1 MKKLIGIRREDKNI
15 WERRVPLIPE
25 HLEKLKNAFGID
37 TIIQPFERRAFL
49 DNEFIEAGVTVKE
62 DLSEAPVVFAVKEV
76 PIKLLQNDK
85 TYIFFSH
92 TIKGQDYNM
101 PLLQKIM
108 DLNCTLIDYEAIANE
123 DGKRLVFFGKYA
135 GLAGMIDALY
145 GYGIRLKNLGF
156 ETPLLKLKPAYDY
169 KSVEEAKEEIAK
181 VGKEI
186 EANGMAVEKAP
197 FVFGFMGY
205 GNVSQGAQEIFDV
218 LPHKVIAPDDLKSL
232 GDTSALR
239 QSSVQRK
246 LSNHKPNNFFYKVVF
261 KEEHL
266 VEPKNR
272 DAKFELMDYFK
283 NPEKY
288 KSKFD
293 EYIPYISL
301 LVNAIYW
308 TEASPRF
315 LTKNYFKSKNEHKL
329 DVVCDI
335 TCDIDGAVEFTV
347 KSTPSDN
354 PAYVYN
360 PKDDSITD
368 GYKGSGILDIAVDN
382 LPTELPRNSS
392 IEFSTSLNKFVPGI
406 VNADKTKAF
415 DAAGFP
421 PEIKRAVIVYN
432 GELTPKYNYLEEFLK

>member
-25 HLEKLKNAFGID
+25 HLKKIKDEHGID

-49 DNEFIEAGVTVKE
+49 ENEFTEVGVTIKE
-62 DLSEAPVVFAVKEV
+62 DLSEAPVIFAVKEI
-76 PIKLLQNDK
+76 PIPLLQNDK

-101 PLLQKIM
+101 PLLQKM
-108 DLNCTLIDYEAIANE
+108 LDLNATLIDYEAITNE

-145 GYGIRLKNLGF
+145 GYGIRLQNLGY
-156 ETPLLKLKPAYDY
+156 ETPLLKLKPAYEY

-186 EANGMAVEKAP
+186 EAKGMPVDKAP

-218 LPHKVIAPDDLKSL
+218 LPHEVIDPDELKNLEDKS
-232 GDTSALR
+232 
-239 QSSVQRK
+239 
-246 LSNHKPNNFFYKVVF
+246 NNFFYKVIF

-266 VEPKNR
+266 VEPKNPE
-272 DAKFELMDYFK
+272 DKFELLDYFSH
-283 NPEKY
+283 PEKY
-288 KSKFD
+288 KSKFE
-293 EYIPYISL
+293 EYIPYVSL

-315 LTKNYFKSKNEHKL
+315 LTKAYFKSKKNHKL

-360 PKDDSITD
+360 PNDDSITD
-368 GYKGSGILDIAVDN
+368 GYEGEGILDIAVDN

-392 IEFSTSLNKFVPGI
+392 IEFSDALNRFVPGI
-406 VNADKTKAF
+406 VNADKTKNF
-415 DAAGFP
+415 DEAGFP

-432 GELTPKYNYLEEFLK
+432 GKLTPKYEYLKKYL

>member
-25 HLEKLKNAFGID
+25 HLAKLKKEHGID

-49 DNEFIEAGVTVKE
+49 ENEFTEVGVKIQE
-62 DLSEAPVVFAVKEV
+62 DLSDAPIVFAVKEI
-76 PIKLLQNDK
+76 PIPLLQNDK

-101 PLLQKIM
+101 PLLQKLM
-108 DLNCTLIDYEAIANE
+108 DLNTTLIDYEAITNE

-145 GYGIRLKNLGF
+145 GYGIRLKNLGY
-156 ETPLLKLKPAYDY
+156 ETPLLKLKPAYEY
-169 KSVEEAKEEIAK
+169 KSVEEAKDEIAK

-186 EANGMAVEKAP
+186 EENGMAVDKAP

-205 GNVSQGAQEIFDV
+205 GNVSAGAQEIFDV
-218 LPHKVIAPDDLKSL
+218 LPHKVIAPDELKNL
-232 GDTSALR
+232 DN
-239 QSSVQRK
+239 K
-246 LSNHKPNNFFYKVVF
+246 FNNLFYKVIF

-266 VEPKNR
+266 VEPKNPE
-272 DAKFELMDYFK
+272 DKFELIDYFTY
-283 NPEKY
+283 PEKY
-288 KSKFD
+288 KSKF
-293 EYIPYISL
+293 EQYIPYMSM

-315 LTKNYFKSKNEHKL
+315 LTKQYFKTKDEHKL
-329 DVVCDI
+329 DVICDI
-335 TCDIDGAVEFTV
+335 TCDIDGAVDFTY

-360 PKDDSITD
+360 PKDDSFTD
-368 GYKGSGILDIAVDN
+368 GYEGEGILDIAVDN

-392 IEFSTSLNKFVPGI
+392 IEFSNSLNQFVAGI
-406 VNADKTKAF
+406 VNADKTKPF
-415 DAAGFP
+415 EEAGFP
-421 PEIKRAVIVYN
+421 AEIKRAVIVYN
-432 GELTPKYNYLEEFLK
+432 GKLTPKYEYLHEFLNK

>member
-25 HLEKLKNAFGID
+25 HLEKLKNDFGID

-49 DNEFIEAGVTVKE
+49 ENEFTDVGVTIKE
-62 DLSEAPVVFAVKEV
+62 DLSEAPVVFAVKEI
-76 PIKLLQNDK
+76 PIKLFKNDK

-101 PLLQKIM
+101 PLLKKLM
-108 DLNCTLIDYEAIANE
+108 DLNTTLIDYEAIANE

-145 GYGIRLKNLGF
+145 GYGVRLKNLGCK
-156 ETPLLKLKPAYDY
+156 TPLLKLKPAYDY
-169 KSVEEAKEEIAK
+169 KSVEEAKEEITK

-186 EANGMAVEKAP
+186 KENGMAVDKAP

-218 LPHKVIAPDDLKSL
+218 LPHKLIEPDDLKDL
-232 GDTSALR
+232 DD
-239 QSSVQRK
+239 K
-246 LSNHKPNNFFYKVVF
+246 SNNIFYKVIF

-266 VEPKNR
+266 VEPKNAE
-272 DAKFELMDYFK
+272 DKFELMDYFTH
-283 NPEKY
+283 PEKY
-288 KSKFD
+288 KSKFE
-293 EYIPYISL
+293 EYIPYMSL

-315 LTKNYFKSKNEHKL
+315 LTKDYFKSKDEHKL

-347 KSTPSDN
+347 KSTPSEN

-368 GYKGSGILDIAVDN
+368 GYEGNGILDIAVDN

-392 IEFSTSLNKFVPGI
+392 IEFSDALNQFVVGI
-406 VNADKTKAF
+406 VNADKTKTF
-415 DAAGFP
+415 EEAGYP

-432 GELTPKYNYLEEFLK
+432 GELTPKYKYLEEFLK

>member
-25 HLEKLKNAFGID
+25 HLAKLKKEHGID

-49 DNEFIEAGVTVKE
+49 ESEFTEIGVKIQE
-62 DLSEAPVVFAVKEV
+62 DLSDAPVVFAVKEI
-76 PIKLLQNDK
+76 PIPLLQNDK

-101 PLLQKIM
+101 PLLQKLM
-108 DLNCTLIDYEAIANE
+108 DLNATLIDYEAIANE

-145 GYGIRLKNLGF
+145 GYGIRLKNLGY
-156 ETPLLKLKPAYDY
+156 ETPLLKLKPAYEY

-186 EANGMAVEKAP
+186 EENGMAVDKAP

-218 LPHKVIAPDDLKSL
+218 LPHKVIAPDELKNL
-232 GDTSALR
+232 DN
-239 QSSVQRK
+239 K
-246 LSNHKPNNFFYKVVF
+246 FNNLFYKVIF

-266 VEPKNR
+266 VEPKNPE
-272 DAKFELMDYFK
+272 DKFELMDYFTH
-283 NPEKY
+283 PEKY
-288 KSKFD
+288 KSKFE
-293 EYIPYISL
+293 EYIPYMSL

-315 LTKNYFKSKNEHKL
+315 LTKQYFKSKDEHKL
-329 DVVCDI
+329 DVICDI
-335 TCDIDGAVEFTV
+335 TCDIDGAVDFTY

-360 PKDDSITD
+360 PKDDSFTD
-368 GYKGSGILDIAVDN
+368 GYEGEGILDIAVDN

-392 IEFSTSLNKFVPGI
+392 IEFSNALIQFVAGI
-406 VNADKTKAF
+406 VNADKTKLF
-415 DAAGFP
+415 DEAGFP
-421 PEIKRAVIVYN
+421 AEIKRAVIVYN
-432 GELTPKYNYLEEFLK
+432 GKLTSKYEYLQEFLNK

>member
-25 HLEKLKNAFGID
+25 HLKKLKSDFGID

-49 DNEFIEAGVTVKE
+49 ENEFTEVGVTIKE
-62 DLSEAPVVFAVKEV
+62 DLSEAPVIFAVKEI
-76 PIKLLQNDK
+76 PMPLLQKDK

-92 TIKGQDYNM
+92 TIKGQEYNM
-101 PLLQKIM
+101 PLLKKLM
-108 DLNCTLIDYEAIANE
+108 DLNATLIDYEAIANE

-145 GYGIRLKNLGF
+145 GYGIRLKNLGY

-186 EANGMAVEKAP
+186 EVNGMAVDKAP

-218 LPHKVIAPDDLKSL
+218 LPHKVINPDDLKTL
-232 GDTSALR
+232 DDTSAE
-239 QSSVQRK
+239 
-246 LSNHKPNNFFYKVVF
+246 LSNHKSNNFFYKVIF

-266 VEPKNR
+266 VETKNTE
-272 DAKFELMDYFK
+272 DKFELMDYFTH
-283 NPEKY
+283 PEKY
-288 KSKFD
+288 KSRFE
-293 EYIPYISL
+293 EYIPYTSMLI
-301 LVNAIYW
+301 NAIYW

-315 LTKNYFKSKNEHKL
+315 LTKEYFKSKDEHKL
-329 DVVCDI
+329 DVICDI

-360 PKDDSITD
+360 PKDDSVTD
-368 GYKGSGILDIAVDN
+368 GYEGNGILDIAVDN

-392 IEFSTSLNKFVPGI
+392 IEFSDALNQFVPGI
-406 VNADKTKAF
+406 VNADKTKSF
-415 DAAGFP
+415 EESGFP
-421 PEIKRAVIVYN
+421 PEIKGAVIVYN
-432 GELTPKYNYLEEFLK
+432 GELTPKYKYLEKFLKNKY

>member
-25 HLEKLKNAFGID
+25 HLEKLKSDFGID

-49 DNEFIEAGVTVKE
+49 ENEFTDVGVTIKE
-62 DLSEAPVVFAVKEV
+62 DLSEAPVVFAVKEI
-76 PIKLLQNDK
+76 PIPLLQNDK

-101 PLLQKIM
+101 PLLQKLM
-108 DLNCTLIDYEAIANE
+108 DLNATLIDYEAIA
-123 DGKRLVFFGKYA
+123 DDKGKRLVFFGKYA

-145 GYGIRLKNLGF
+145 GYGIRLKNLGY
-156 ETPLLKLKPAYDY
+156 ETPLLKIKPAYEY
-169 KSVEEAKEEIAK
+169 KSVEEAKEEIAN

-186 EANGMAVEKAP
+186 EENGMAVDKAP

-218 LPHKVIAPDDLKSL
+218 LPHKVINPEDLKSL
-232 GDTSALR
+232 EDTS
-239 QSSVQRK
+239 
-246 LSNHKPNNFFYKVVF
+246 NNFFYKVIF

-266 VEPKNR
+266 VEPKNSE
-272 DAKFELMDYFK
+272 DKFELMDYFT

-288 KSKFD
+288 KSKFE
-293 EYIPYISL
+293 EYIPYMSL

-315 LTKNYFKSKNEHKL
+315 LTKEYFKSKDQHKL
-329 DVVCDI
+329 DVICDI

-354 PAYVYN
+354 PAYIYN
-360 PKDDSITD
+360 PEDDSIID
-368 GYKGSGILDIAVDN
+368 GYAGNGILDIAVDN

-392 IEFSTSLNKFVPGI
+392 IEFSDALNHFVPGI
-406 VNADKTKAF
+406 VNADKTKSF
-415 DAAGFP
+415 EEAGFP
-421 PEIKRAVIVYN
+421 PEIVRAVIVYN
-432 GELTPKYNYLEEFLK
+432 GELTPKYKYLEEFLK

>member
-25 HLEKLKNAFGID
+25 HLEKLKNEFGID

-49 DNEFIEAGVTVKE
+49 ENEFTEVGATIKE
-62 DLSEAPVVFAVKEV
+62 DLSDAPVVFAVKEI
-76 PIKLLQNDK
+76 PIPLLQNDK

-101 PLLQKIM
+101 PLLQKLI
-108 DLNCTLIDYEAIANE
+108 DLNATLIDYEAIANE
-123 DGKRLVFFGKYA
+123 EGKRLVFFGKYA

-145 GYGIRLKNLGF
+145 GYGIRLKNLGY
-156 ETPLLKLKPAYDY
+156 ETPLLKIKPAYDY

-181 VGKEI
+181 VGEEIKEK
-186 EANGMAVEKAP
+186 GMAVDKAP

-205 GNVSQGAQEIFDV
+205 GNVSQGAQEVFDV
-218 LPHKVIAPDDLKSL
+218 LPHKIIDPDELKNL
-232 GDTSALR
+232 DD
-239 QSSVQRK
+239 SS
-246 LSNHKPNNFFYKVVF
+246 NNFFYKVIF

-266 VEPKNR
+266 VEPKNQE
-272 DAKFELMDYFK
+272 DQFDLMDYFTH
-283 NPEKY
+283 PEKY
-288 KSKFD
+288 RSKFE
-293 EYIPYISL
+293 EYIPYMSM

-315 LTKNYFKSKNEHKL
+315 LTKDYFKSKGEHKL
-329 DVVCDI
+329 DVICDI

-360 PKDDSITD
+360 PIDDSITD
-368 GYKGSGILDIAVDN
+368 GYVGTGILDIAVDN

-392 IEFSTSLNKFVPGI
+392 IEFSDSLNQFVPGI
-406 VNADKTKAF
+406 VNADKSKLF
-415 DAAGFP
+415 EDAGFP
-421 PEIKRAVIVYN
+421 PEIARAVIVYN
-432 GELTPKYNYLEEFLK
+432 GELTPKYKYLEEFLK

>member
-25 HLEKLKNAFGID
+25 HLEKLKKDFGID

-49 DNEFIEAGVTVKE
+49 ENEFTEAGVTINE
-62 DLSEAPVVFAVKEV
+62 DLSETPVVFAVKEI
-76 PIKLLQNDK
+76 PIKFLQNNK

-101 PLLQKIM
+101 PLLKKIM
-108 DLNCTLIDYEAIANE
+108 DLNCTLIDYEAIASEN
-123 DGKRLVFFGKYA
+123 GKRLVFFGKYA

-145 GYGIRLKNLGF
+145 GYGIRLQNLGY
-156 ETPLLKLKPAYDY
+156 ETPFLKLKPAYDY
-169 KSVEEAKEEIAK
+169 NSVEEAKADIAK
-181 VGKEI
+181 VGNEIKE
-186 EANGMAVEKAP
+186 NGMAVDIAP

-218 LPHKVIAPDDLKSL
+218 LPHKVIDPDELKTLDDKS
-232 GDTSALR
+232 
-239 QSSVQRK
+239 
-246 LSNHKPNNFFYKVVF
+246 NNFIYKVVF

-266 VEPKNR
+266 VEPKNPE
-272 DAKFELMDYFK
+272 DKFELTDYFTH
-283 NPEKY
+283 PEKY
-288 KSKFD
+288 KSKF
-293 EYIPYISL
+293 ENYIPYLSL

-308 TEASPRF
+308 TEESPRF
-315 LTKNYFKSKNEHKL
+315 LTKNYFKSKDKHKL
-329 DVVCDI
+329 DVICDI

-360 PKDDSITD
+360 PQDDSITD
-368 GYKGSGILDIAVDN
+368 GYEGNGILDIAVDN

-392 IEFSTSLNKFVPGI
+392 IEFSNSLNQFVPGI
-406 VNADKTKAF
+406 VNADKSKPF
-415 DAAGFP
+415 EVAGFP
-421 PEIKRAVIVYN
+421 AEIERAVIVYN
-432 GELTPKYNYLEEFLK
+432 GELTPKYKYLEEFLNKNN

>member
-1 MKKLIGIRREDKNI
+1 MKKIIGIRREDKNI

-25 HLEKLKNAFGID
+25 ALEKIKREHGID

-49 DNEFIEAGVTVKE
+49 EKEFTDVGVTIKE
-62 DLSEAPVVFAVKEV
+62 DLSEAPVIFAVKEI
-76 PIKLLQNDK
+76 PIPLLQKDK

-101 PLLQKIM
+101 PLLKKLM
-108 DLNCTLIDYEAIANE
+108 DLNATLIDYEAIADE
-123 DGKRLVFFGKYA
+123 KGKRLVFFGKYA

-145 GYGIRLKNLGF
+145 GYGIRLKNLGYQ
-156 ETPLLKLKPAYDY
+156 TPLLKLKPAYEY
-169 KSVEEAKEEIAK
+169 KSVEEAKEEIVK

-186 EANGMAVEKAP
+186 EANGMPTDKAP

-205 GNVSQGAQEIFDV
+205 GNVSAGAQEIFDV
-218 LPHKVIAPDDLKSL
+218 LPHKVIAPEELKNL
-232 GDTSALR
+232 DATS
-239 QSSVQRK
+239 
-246 LSNHKPNNFFYKVVF
+246 NNLFYKVIF

-266 VEPKNR
+266 VEPKNPE
-272 DAKFELMDYFK
+272 DKFVLIDYFTH
-283 NPEKY
+283 PEKY
-288 KSKFD
+288 KSKFE
-293 EYIPYISL
+293 EYIPYMSL

-315 LTKNYFKSKNEHKL
+315 LTKEYFKSKDEHKL
-329 DVVCDI
+329 DVICDI

-368 GYKGSGILDIAVDN
+368 GYDGNGILDIAVDN

-392 IEFSTSLNKFVPGI
+392 IEFSDSLSKFVAGI
-406 VNADKTKAF
+406 VNADKTKLL
-415 DAAGFP
+415 DEAGFP
-421 PEIKRAVIVYN
+421 NEIKRAVIVYN
-432 GELTPKYNYLEEFLK
+432 GELTPKYKYLEEFLNK

>member
-25 HLEKLKNAFGID
+25 HLAKLKMEHGID

-49 DNEFIEAGVTVKE
+49 ESEFTEIGVKIQE
-62 DLSEAPVVFAVKEV
+62 DLSDAPVVFAVKEI
-76 PIKLLQNDK
+76 PIPLLQNDK

-101 PLLQKIM
+101 PLLQKLM
-108 DLNCTLIDYEAIANE
+108 DLNATLIDYEAITNE

-145 GYGIRLKNLGF
+145 GYGIRLKNLGY
-156 ETPLLKLKPAYDY
+156 ETPLLKLKPAYEY

-186 EANGMAVEKAP
+186 EENGMAVDKAP

-218 LPHKVIAPDDLKSL
+218 LPHKVIAPDELKNL
-232 GDTSALR
+232 DN
-239 QSSVQRK
+239 K
-246 LSNHKPNNFFYKVVF
+246 FNNLFYKVIF

-266 VEPKNR
+266 VEPKNPE
-272 DAKFELMDYFK
+272 DKFELMDYFTH
-283 NPEKY
+283 PEKY
-288 KSKFD
+288 KSKFE
-293 EYIPYISL
+293 EYIPYMSL

-315 LTKNYFKSKNEHKL
+315 LTKQYFKTKDEHKL
-329 DVVCDI
+329 DVICDI
-335 TCDIDGAVEFTV
+335 TCDIDGAVDFTY

-360 PKDDSITD
+360 PKDDSFTD
-368 GYKGSGILDIAVDN
+368 GYEGEGILDIAVDN

-392 IEFSTSLNKFVPGI
+392 IEFSNALNQFVAGI
-406 VNADKTKAF
+406 VNADKTKLF
-415 DAAGFP
+415 DEAGFP
-421 PEIKRAVIVYN
+421 AEIKRAVIVYN
-432 GELTPKYNYLEEFLK
+432 GKLTSKYEYLQEFLNK

>member
-25 HLEKLKNAFGID
+25 HLEKLKNEFGID

-49 DNEFIEAGVTVKE
+49 EEEFTKVGVTIKE
-62 DLSEAPVVFAVKEV
+62 DLSEAPVIFAVKEI
-76 PIKLLQNDK
+76 PIPLLQKDK

-101 PLLQKIM
+101 PLLQKLL
-108 DLNCTLIDYEAIANE
+108 DLNTTLIDYEAIANE
-123 DGKRLVFFGKYA
+123 EGKRLVFFGKYA

-145 GYGIRLKNLGF
+145 GYGIRLKNLGY
-156 ETPLLKLKPAYDY
+156 ETPLLKLKPAYEY
-169 KSVEEAKEEIAK
+169 HSVKEAKEEIAK

-186 EANGMAVEKAP
+186 EENGMAVDKAP

-218 LPHKVIAPDDLKSL
+218 LPHKVIDPDDLKNL
-232 GDTSALR
+232 EDTSA
-239 QSSVQRK
+239 V
-246 LSNHKPNNFFYKVVF
+246 LSNHKSNNFFYKVIF

-266 VEPKNR
+266 VEPKNSE
-272 DAKFELMDYFK
+272 DKFELMDYFTH
-283 NPEKY
+283 PEKY
-288 KSKFD
+288 KSKFED
-293 EYIPYISL
+293 YIPYMSL

-315 LTKNYFKSKNEHKL
+315 LTKEYFKSKAEHKL

-360 PKDDSITD
+360 PKDNSIID
-368 GYKGSGILDIAVDN
+368 GYEGEGILDIAVDN

-392 IEFSTSLNKFVPGI
+392 IEFSTSLNKFVDGI

-415 DAAGFP
+415 EDAGFP

-432 GELTPKYNYLEEFLK
+432 GELTPKYRYLDEFLK

>member
-1 MKKLIGIRREDKNI
+1 MKKLIGIRREDKNV

-25 HLEKLKNAFGID
+25 HLEKLKREHGID
-37 TIIQPFERRAFL
+37 AIIQPFERRAFL
-49 DNEFIEAGVTVKE
+49 ENEFTEVGVKIQE
-62 DLSEAPVVFAVKEV
+62 DLSDAPVVFAVKEI
-76 PIKLLQNDK
+76 PIPLLQNDK

-101 PLLQKIM
+101 PLLKKLM
-108 DLNCTLIDYEAIANE
+108 DLNATLIDYEAIANE

-145 GYGIRLKNLGF
+145 GYGIRLKNLGY
-156 ETPLLKLKPAYDY
+156 ETPLLKLKPAYEY

-186 EANGMAVEKAP
+186 EADGMAVDKAP

-218 LPHKVIAPDDLKSL
+218 LPHKVVDPDDLKNLNS
-232 GDTSALR
+232 
-239 QSSVQRK
+239 K
-246 LSNHKPNNFFYKVVF
+246 FNNLFYKVIF

-266 VEPKNR
+266 VEPKNPE
-272 DAKFELMDYFK
+272 DKFELMDYFTH
-283 NPEKY
+283 PEKY
-288 KSKFD
+288 KSKFE
-293 EYIPYISL
+293 EYIPYMSL

-315 LTKNYFKSKNEHKL
+315 LTKQYFKAKDEYKL
-329 DVVCDI
+329 DVICDI
-335 TCDIDGAVEFTV
+335 TCDIDGAVDFTY

-354 PAYVYN
+354 PAYVFN
-360 PKDDSITD
+360 PKDDSFTD
-368 GYKGSGILDIAVDN
+368 GYEGEGILDIAVDN

-392 IEFSTSLNKFVPGI
+392 IEFSNALNQFVAGI
-406 VNADKTKAF
+406 VNADKTKSF
-415 DAAGFP
+415 DEAGFP
-421 PEIKRAVIVYN
+421 AEIKRAVIVYN
-432 GELTPKYNYLEEFLK
+432 GKLTPKYEYLQEFLNK

>member
-25 HLEKLKNAFGID
+25 HLEKLKSDFGID

-49 DNEFIEAGVTVKE
+49 QKEFTDVGVTIKE
-62 DLSEAPVVFAVKEV
+62 DLSDAPIVFAVKEI
-76 PIKLLQNDK
+76 PIPLLQNDK

-101 PLLQKIM
+101 PLLQKLM
-108 DLNCTLIDYEAIANE
+108 DLNATLIDYEAIANE

-145 GYGIRLKNLGF
+145 GYGIRLKNLGY
-156 ETPLLKLKPAYDY
+156 ETPLLKIKPAYNY

-186 EANGMAVEKAP
+186 EENGMAIKKAP

-218 LPHKVIAPDDLKSL
+218 LPHKLIDPDELKNLDDKS
-232 GDTSALR
+232 
-239 QSSVQRK
+239 
-246 LSNHKPNNFFYKVVF
+246 NNFFYKVIF

-266 VEPKNR
+266 VETKNPE
-272 DAKFELMDYFK
+272 DKFELMDYFTH
-283 NPEKY
+283 PEKY
-288 KSKFD
+288 KSKFE
-293 EYIPYISL
+293 EYIPYMSM

-315 LTKNYFKSKNEHKL
+315 LTKEYFKSKDEYKL
-329 DVVCDI
+329 DVICDI

-368 GYKGSGILDIAVDN
+368 GYEGNGILDIAVDN

-392 IEFSTSLNKFVPGI
+392 IEFSDALNQFVAGI
-406 VNADKTKAF
+406 VNADKTKSF
-415 DAAGFP
+415 EEAGFP
-421 PEIKRAVIVYN
+421 AEIKRAVIVYN
-432 GELTPKYNYLEEFLK
+432 GKLTPRYEYLKEFLKWK

>member
-25 HLEKLKNAFGID
+25 HLEKLKSEHGID

-49 DNEFIEAGVTVKE
+49 ENEFTEVGVKIQE
-62 DLSEAPVVFAVKEV
+62 DLSDAPVVFAVKEI
-76 PIKLLQNDK
+76 PIPLLQNDK

-101 PLLQKIM
+101 PLLQKLM
-108 DLNCTLIDYEAIANE
+108 DLNATLIDYEAIANE

-145 GYGIRLKNLGF
+145 GYGIRLKNLGY
-156 ETPLLKLKPAYDY
+156 ETPLLKLKPAYEY
-169 KSVEEAKEEIAK
+169 KSVEEAKEEITK

-186 EANGMAVEKAP
+186 EENGMAVDKAP

-218 LPHKVIAPDDLKSL
+218 LPHKVVAPDELKNLDS
-232 GDTSALR
+232 
-239 QSSVQRK
+239 K
-246 LSNHKPNNFFYKVVF
+246 LNNLFYKVIF

-266 VEPKNR
+266 VEPKNPE
-272 DAKFELMDYFK
+272 DKFELMDYFTH
-283 NPEKY
+283 PEKY
-288 KSKFD
+288 KSKFE
-293 EYIPYISL
+293 EYIPYMSL

-315 LTKNYFKSKNEHKL
+315 LTKQYFKAKDKHKI
-329 DVVCDI
+329 DVICDI
-335 TCDIDGAVEFTV
+335 TCDIDGAVDFTY
-347 KSTPSDN
+347 KSTPSDK

-360 PKDDSITD
+360 PKDDSFTD
-368 GYKGSGILDIAVDN
+368 GYEGEGILDIAVDN

-392 IEFSTSLNKFVPGI
+392 IEFSNALNQFVAGI
-406 VNADKTKAF
+406 VNADKTKSF
-415 DAAGFP
+415 DEAGFP
-421 PEIKRAVIVYN
+421 AEIKRAVIVYN
-432 GELTPKYNYLEEFLK
+432 GKLTPKYEYLQEFLNK